1 MEREENKLFKYAT
14 KELSQDAFICWCIN
28 WINYKDHKLYDLGK
42 DMLNAIIFQDTKN
55 ESLFPNYEKGE
66 IIEKYNMLNGIIK
79 DSIKEEKKEFEKELK
94 KLDELY
100 NKQNEEISKIIEK
113 INESKKALKSKIDV
127 DKITNVKIV
136 RQFKQMDIVV
146 TINKEFVI
154 IIEDK
159 INTTTNK
166 QLERYSKVMQKVVAN
181 EDESDLNLLELDKKK
196 FKSSNIIPVY
206 MKTGRFNFDEK
217 TISFRR
223 ITGTEILNI
232 LEKYKNK
239 NDIIQDFYICL
250 KDKLSKENDN
260 KYKEIIEKG
269 YLKIGERFEKRYA
282 IYNCFSKYTNNLYA
296 SNKHLNQK
304 GYFLF
309 QNTIV
314 GIWTPRLYNFR
325 GWRNVLSEDGETL
338 TEERLELI
346 ENSKMTDNDIRY
358 VFIRKRDTFNMKY
371 FEFAGVY
378 SIDTKISTQNKRV
391 WRKYNT
397 KDNKITLNIEKLEK
411 ELDTKLKI

>member
-1 MEREENKLFKYAT
+1 MEREENKLFKFAT

-42 DMLNAIIFQDTKN
+42 DMLNEIIFPDTKN

-66 IIEKYNMLNGIIK
+66 IIEKYNVFNGIIK

-100 NKQNEEISKIIEK
+100 NKQNEKISKIIEK

-196 FKSSNIIPVY
+196 FKPSNIIPVY
-206 MKTGRFNFDEK
+206 MKTGRFTFDEK

-223 ITGTEILNI
+223 ITGTAILNV
-232 LEKYKNK
+232 LEKFKDVD
-239 NDIIQDFYICL
+239 DIIQDFYTCL
-250 KDKLSKENDN
+250 NEKLSKEDGN
-260 KYKEIIEKG
+260 KYKEIVKKG
-269 YLKIGERFEKRYA
+269 YLEIGEKFEKRYA
-282 IYNCFSKYTNNLYA
+282 IYNCFNKYTKNLYV
-296 SNKHLNQK
+296 SNRHLNQK

-309 QNTIV
+309 SNTIV
-314 GIWTPRLYNFR
+314 GLWTPRLYNFR
-325 GWRNVLSEDGETL
+325 GWRNTLSEDGNTIF
-338 TEERLELI
+338 EERLNLI
-346 ENSKMTDNDIRY
+346 ENSKMTGDDIRY
-358 VFIRKRDTFNMKY
+358 VFIRKRDAFNMKY
-371 FEFAGVY
+371 FEFAGLY
-378 SIDTKISTQNKRV
+378 RIDTKMSTQNKRV
-391 WRKYNT
+391 WKKVNT
-397 KDNKITLNIEKLEK
+397 KKEIPLDIEKIEK
-411 ELDTKLKI
+411 ELK